1 MFKRN
6 GDGSLLL
13 CSSSVY
19 TRSYGRVA
27 DTSLL
32 LSVES

>member
-6 GDGSLLL
+6 GDGSLFLG
-13 CSSSVY
+13 SSSVY